1 MRDRELRYVTISLLC
16 YLQLGA
22 TYGAQLTSLGGKVIN
37 HLDAGLG
44 LKRRTAMVEAPTR
57 EILMDDAAWTIADRT
72 TYPSDDALEV
82 EFTSPAIA
90 RLIEEVR
97 VEESGVPRSYNR
109 TFNRHN
115 R

>member
-1 MRDRELRYVTISLLC
+1 M
-16 YLQLGA
+16 
-22 TYGAQLTSLGGKVIN
+22 
-37 HLDAGLG
+37 
-44 LKRRTAMVEAPTR
+44 
-57 EILMDDAAWTIADRT
+57 
-72 TYPSDDALEV
+72 DDALEV

-97 VEESGVPRSYNR
+97 VEELGVPRSYNR

>member
-1 MRDRELRYVTISLLC
+1 
-16 YLQLGA
+16 
-22 TYGAQLTSLGGKVIN
+22 
-37 HLDAGLG
+37 
-44 LKRRTAMVEAPTR
+44 
-57 EILMDDAAWTIADRT
+57 MDDSSWTIAERE
-72 TYPSDDALEV
+72 TYSEGDALEV
-82 EFTSPAIA
+82 DFASPAIA

>member
-1 MRDRELRYVTISLLC
+1 
-16 YLQLGA
+16 
-22 TYGAQLTSLGGKVIN
+22 
-37 HLDAGLG
+37 
-44 LKRRTAMVEAPTR
+44 
-57 EILMDDAAWTIADRT
+57 MDDAAWAIVDRT
-72 TYPSDDALEV
+72 AYSSDDALEV

-97 VEESGVPRSYNR
+97 IEESGIPRGYNR

>member
-1 MRDRELRYVTISLLC
+1 
-16 YLQLGA
+16 
-22 TYGAQLTSLGGKVIN
+22 
-37 HLDAGLG
+37 
-44 LKRRTAMVEAPTR
+44 
-57 EILMDDAAWTIADRT
+57 MDDAAWTIADRT

-82 EFTSPAIA
+82 EFTSPVIA